1 VQSRVRTSFQPRDG
15 DVTTKSRFSAE
26 IHAFLILRPRA
37 GCVTV
42 YAREQATAVIRAN
55 EINDLE
61 IFLPGTTRA
70 KCRRDLLGGG
80 FSMPQLVTQTKP
92 GDKTSA
98 VVPSVIPNRE
108 KALKILSK
116 SIYKEMRQNG
126 YEPKQIVALATELIS
141 LVTSDIKEDSRL
153 D

>member
-1 VQSRVRTSFQPRDG
+1 
-15 DVTTKSRFSAE
+15 
-26 IHAFLILRPRA
+26 
-37 GCVTV
+37 
-42 YAREQATAVIRAN
+42 
-55 EINDLE
+55 
-61 IFLPGTTRA
+61 
-70 KCRRDLLGGG
+70 
-80 FSMPQLVTQTKP
+80 MPQLVTQLKP
-92 GDKTSA
+92 ASA
-98 VVPSVIPNRE
+98 ASAGPAAATPVSSAIPNRE

>member
-1 VQSRVRTSFQPRDG
+1 
-15 DVTTKSRFSAE
+15 
-26 IHAFLILRPRA
+26 
-37 GCVTV
+37 
-42 YAREQATAVIRAN
+42 
-55 EINDLE
+55 
-61 IFLPGTTRA
+61 
-70 KCRRDLLGGG
+70 
-80 FSMPQLVTQTKP
+80 MPQAITQLKP
-92 GDKTSA
+92 GATQAPATISSA
-98 VVPSVIPNRE
+98 MPNRD